1 MTGGDA
7 AREVRHRL
15 ILAAVG
21 HAASEGWT
29 GAAIRAGAAELGIDA
44 VDAERILRGGPR
56 ALFRAFND
64 WADER
69 MAEAVAGASRRRLHE
84 RVEAAMLA
92 RFDALLPWREA
103 VARGVAF
110 AAMPQNAGLGF
121 ACHCRTVDRIWRA
134 AGDRPHDFS
143 FYTKR
148 AILAGILA
156 ATALVWLEDRS
167 ADGAATHGFLRRR
180 LADVGRI
187 GRLRARAG
195 RLADG
200 LSGLSRRPS
209 AFHRGRRPAL

>member
-1 MTGGDA
+1 MTGDA
-7 AREVRHRL
+7 GREIRDLLV
-15 ILAAVG
+15 LAAVG

-29 GAAIRAGAAELGIDA
+29 GAAIREGAAELGIDA

-84 RVEAAMLA
+84 RVETAMLA
-92 RFDALLPWREA
+92 RFDALLPYREA

-121 ACHCRTVDRIWRA
+121 ACHCRTVDRIWRV

-156 ATALVWLEDRS
+156 ATTLVWLEDR
-167 ADGAATHGFLRRR
+167 DGAATHGFLRRR
-180 LADVGRI
+180 LAEVARI

-200 LSGLSRRPS
+200 LAGLARRPS